1 MATGTVRTYYPGHGY
16 GYIKP
21 DDGGPELTVYY
32 DSIVDA
38 PEHVLADGQR
48 VEYDATVQ
56 EFREVAE
63 HVRAVE

>member
-1 MATGTVRTYYPGHGY
+1 MATGTVKTFSSGHGY
-16 GYIKP
+16 GYITP

-32 DSIVDA
+32 DSIVGA

-56 EFREVAE
+56 EFRQVAE
-63 HVRAVE
+63 RVRAVE